1 MYFGFWDNFKEW
13 IIFMDDVEVI
23 EVSKEVV
30 YVVL

>member
-13 IIFMDDVEVI
+13 IIFMDDGEVI